1 MGGKMS
7 NNVKKEGG
15 LVLDAAVYSGEAL
28 RLAAYVFSD
37 KAEVTLTAKKGFFE
51 ISFGKTSAGFL
62 PGDYLNE
69 ALNQQCR
76 LDLAAKNSKAAGMIA
91 TKALL
96 SAAGDGG
103 KKAKK

>member
-7 NNVKKEGG
+7 KNAVKEGG

-28 RLAAYVFSD
+28 RLAAFVFSD
-37 KAEVTLTAKKGFFE
+37 RAEITIKKEKGIFEVFFRAAPGF
-51 ISFGKTSAGFL
+51 SRGA
-62 PGDYLNE
+62 YLNE

-76 LDLAAKNSKAAGMIA
+76 LDLAGKNSKAAGMIA

-96 SAAGDGG
+96 SAAGNTK
-103 KKAKK
+103 KKA

>member
-7 NNVKKEGG
+7 KNAKKEGG
-15 LVLDAAVYSGEAL
+15 LTLDAAVYSGEAL
-28 RLAAYVFSD
+28 RLAAFVFSD
-37 KAEVTLTAKKGFFE
+37 RAEITQKPGKGVFEVFFK
-51 ISFGKTSAGFL
+51 GAVPGFS

-76 LDLAAKNSKAAGMIA
+76 LDLARKNSKAAGMIA

-96 SAAGDGG
+96 SAAGSTK
-103 KKAKK
+103 KKA

>member
-7 NNVKKEGG
+7 DKVKKEGG
-15 LVLDAAVYSGEAL
+15 LVLDPVVYSEEAL
-28 RLAAYVFSD
+28 RLAAFVFSD
-37 KAEVTLTAKKGFFE
+37 KAVVTLKKSKGLIEVVF
-51 ISFGKTSAGFL
+51 SAAAAGFS

-76 LDLAAKNSKAAGMIA
+76 LDLAGKNSKAAGMIA

-96 SAAGDGG
+96 SAAGNAG
-103 KKAKK
+103 KKARK

>member
-1 MGGKMS
+1 MS
-7 NNVKKEGG
+7 KNATKEGG
-15 LVLDAAVYSGEAL
+15 LVLDAAVYSAEAL
-28 RLAAYVFSD
+28 RLAAFVFSD
-37 KAEVTLTAKKGFFE
+37 KAEVSVKAKKGSFE
-51 ISFGKTSAGFL
+51 VSFRAAVAGFS

-96 SAAGDGG
+96 SAAGDTV
-103 KKAKK
+103 KKARK

>member
-7 NNVKKEGG
+7 TKAKKDGG
-15 LVLDAAVYSGEAL
+15 LRLDAAVYSGEAL
-28 RLAAYVFSD
+28 KLAAFVFTD
-37 KAEVTLTAKKGFFE
+37 KAEVVIKAGKGSFEVFFKAA
-51 ISFGKTSAGFL
+51 GAGFS

-76 LDLAAKNSKAAGMIA
+76 LDLAGKNSKAAGMIA

-96 SAAGDGG
+96 SAAGSAK
-103 KKAKK
+103 KKA

>member
-1 MGGKMS
+1 MS
-7 NNVKKEGG
+7 KNAMKKGG

-28 RLAAYVFSD
+28 RLAAFVFSD
-37 KAEVTLTAKKGFFE
+37 KAEITVKAGKKSSEVLFRE
-51 ISFGKTSAGFL
+51 AAAGFS

-96 SAAGDGG
+96 SASGDTG
-103 KKAKK
+103 KKARK